1 MSEMLE
7 INAETGQSIERDY
20 TDIEMN
26 VLNDMINNIPEQMLN
41 QLNQTPEE
49 DVNKASAIIKLQA
62 LGLTEEEAKAI
73 AGI

>member
-49 DVNKASAIIKLQA
+49 DINKASAIIKLQA